1 MYLTGWFL
9 IIQQPQCQQQRCQQ
23 LQCQQLQCQQLQCQ
37 QQRCQSQRSKPA
49 QSCCHKMR
57 KTQLRWLRTQMR
69 TFSFL
74 FAFKFVKQ
82 SIAFLKRCKGTYFFI
97 TPYSQNASF
106 FHEKCKLFYK
116 SLIDRLKQRAFRMAQ
131 ALCLCAF
138 CTIFAA
144 CITSQARKP
153 PTLPW
158 GANSISP
165 RRAPWV
171 ASSRRLV

>member
-1 MYLTGWFL
+1 MQSSYVPYRVVPDYSATTVSATALSAAAVSAATVSAATVSVATL
-9 IIQQPQCQQQRCQQ
+9 SESAQQACSVLLPQDA
-23 LQCQQLQCQQLQCQ
+23 
-37 QQRCQSQRSKPA
+37 KDTA
-49 QSCCHKMR
+49 TMAAN
-57 KTQLRWLRTQMR
+57 TN
-69 TFSFL
+69 
-74 FAFKFVKQ
+74 AN
-82 SIAFLKRCKGTYFFI
+82 FFI

-106 FHEKCKLFYK
+106 FYEKCKLFYK
-116 SLIDRLKQRAFRMAQ
+116 SLIDRLKRCAFRMAQ